1 MILVTINSE
10 GNFYKVSLTNKF
22 KTVNLIKEIKPTTK
36 HNISIFTSIVKGLF
50 LLTAKN
56 FTK

>member
-1 MILVTINSE
+1 MILVTINNE

-22 KTVNLIKEIKPTTK
+22 KTVNLIKEIKPTAK

-50 LLTAKN
+50 LLTAKI
-56 FTK
+56 FIK